1 LFGDAKYLQKVALV
15 VLKETM
21 TTWYVVYRGKKPG
34 VYDSWPLCC
43 DAVAGYS
50 HNCYK
55 GFKCKEQVVSSFLE
69 YTGFEDFSMEE
80 NVMSTSLEYTG
91 FEDFSME
98 ENVMSTPCI
107 TAGGNH
113 THPKNHPL
121 FAISVFVAVVLISLG
136 VFLTTRCCKCV

>member
-1 LFGDAKYLQKVALV
+1 MKLFGETIYLQTVALV
-15 VLKETM
+15 VLKGTM

-50 HNCYK
+50 NNCYK
-55 GFKCKEQVVSSFLE
+55 GFKCKEVVASF
-69 YTGFEDFSMEE
+69 
-80 NVMSTSLEYTG
+80 LEYTG

-113 THPKNHPL
+113 THPKNHSL
-121 FAISVFVAVVLISLG
+121 FAIVVFVAVVLISLG